1 MGCNL
6 GTTHD
11 VPAEPTKAKKGSHLI
26 LGRYVMGLR
35 RKDILG
41 RGSFAVCRKGVDTET
56 GRPVAIKIY
65 KTQDDTHDALTKFR
79 RQISVLQELQEP
91 FSKPLDPS
99 LWSSE
104 LDTVQ
109 PGNLF
114 MKLLDY
120 SKDENGEA
128 GCHPNSEDNQLYVV
142 TEMAQYSLQDL
153 LLAHRGAQRPLPK
166 DIVMSIAKAIIVA
179 VAGLHAKGFVHLD
192 LKPSNLMVFDGHLK
206 LIDVDGCVKVGTAL
220 QPADPSIS
228 FSPYY
233 CAPEWAQF
241 MIQRSDEAMS
251 ITPSLDVWSAGMTIC
266 EVVSLEQVMKPK
278 WTDVAHSANS
288 PDEASHQFMVWL
300 AHITS
305 LALPAC
311 IHNFDSRLSDLL
323 SSWLLVCKG
332 SHRRTLAQCLAA
344 PCLAASGPLT
354 ALPSQLC
361 HFKVLS
367 STQ

>member
-1 MGCNL
+1 
-6 GTTHD
+6 
-11 VPAEPTKAKKGSHLI
+11 
-26 LGRYVMGLR
+26 MGLR

-41 RGSFAVCRKGVDTET
+41 RGAFAICRKGVDTAT
-56 GRPVAIKIY
+56 GQPVAIKIY
-65 KTQDDTHDALTKFR
+65 KPENHKHDALTMFR
-79 RQISVLQELQEP
+79 RQVSVLQELQEP
-91 FSKPLDPS
+91 FSKPVDPS
-99 LWSSE
+99 LWNSE
-104 LDTVQ
+104 LESVQ
-109 PGNLF
+109 PCDLF
-114 MKLLDY
+114 MRLLDY

-128 GCHPNSEDNQLYVV
+128 GCHPTSEDKQLYIV

-153 LLAHRGAQRPLPK
+153 LLAHRSIQCPLSK
-166 DIVMSIAKAIIVA
+166 DIVMSIVKAIVVA

-192 LKPSNLMVFDGHLK
+192 LKPSNLMVFGGHLK
-206 LIDVDGCVKVGTAL
+206 LIDVDGCFKVGTAL

-241 MIQRSDEAMS
+241 MIQRSDEALNV
-251 ITPSLDVWSAGMTIC
+251 TPSLDVWSAGMTIC
-266 EVVSLEQVMKPK
+266 EVVSLEQVLKPQ
-278 WTDVAHSANS
+278 WTDVAQMANS
-288 PDEASHQFMVWL
+288 PDEASYQFMVWL

-311 IHNFDSRLSDLL
+311 IQNFDRQLSDLL

-332 SHRRTLAQCLAA
+332 SRRRTLAQCLAD

-354 ALPSQLC
+354 KLPSQLH

-367 STQ
+367 RTQ